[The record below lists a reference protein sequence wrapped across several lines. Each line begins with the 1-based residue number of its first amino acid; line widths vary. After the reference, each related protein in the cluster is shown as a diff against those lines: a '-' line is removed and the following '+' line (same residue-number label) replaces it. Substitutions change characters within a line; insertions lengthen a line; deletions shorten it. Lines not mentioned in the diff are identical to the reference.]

1 MAVYFLMEKKNGSKS
16 PSHFQVFSE
25 EVQPSL
31 HTIFIAF
38 HKIDTQSVPNS
49 CWESYDSSF
58 I

>member
-1 MAVYFLMEKKNGSKS
+1 MKLLFSFHFGCILFNGKKNGSKS

-49 CWESYDSSF
+49 C
-58 I
+58 